1 MGNPFRS
8 RWFVRSAIAGM
19 LLTGIVA
26 AVILAAADDNAVE
39 VAIDPAQTGEAQPQ
53 PEPEPDQA
61 EASPVAPAEP
71 PTTAPEPR
79 CDAACKAQ
87 IAAAQE
93 RNNTTTTLP
102 RVPDVH
108 GMTPADAEAVLA
120 RTGLTVR
127 NIAER
132 EVPDEHVGVIVD
144 QSPTPGIES
153 RTGEVRLILG
163 IPTTTTTAATTVA
176 TQPTGPA
183 KADSTTPTLPPE
195 ATTDTDGSNAPDTD
209 PPAEPAAPKKG
220 DVDVRQGA
228 EYEIVNNPYQ
238 MDDGRWW
245 VCERV
250 TGIIGMDPFEE
261 CGPVGRKTN

>member
-53 PEPEPDQA
+53 PEPEPP
-61 EASPVAPAEP
+61 EPAEP

-93 RNNTTTTLP
+93 RNNTATTLP

-163 IPTTTTTAATTVA
+163 IPTTTTTAAPTTTVLTSNPEGA
-176 TQPTGPA
+176 AYGGDDTQPTLA
-183 KADSTTPTLPPE
+183 PE
-195 ATTDTDGSNAPDTD
+195 HHEHD
-209 PPAEPAAPKKG
+209 PPTSDRLTQQEKIDRANQLIGVEFTAAGATMVQNKPAVPMPG
-220 DVDVRQGA
+220 SDTL
-228 EYEIVNNPYQ
+228 I
-238 MDDGRWW
+238 W
-245 VCERV
+245 VCYDVLDEH
-250 TGIIGMDPFEE
+250 
-261 CGPVGRKTN
+261 GPYEHCAPQG